1 MRHASLI
8 FGFLLVAACG
18 FTPDSEPRPI
28 EIAEVPVET
37 TAVLPSDSGE
47 LVEMWFVDGVSLVP
61 LQVAVPD
68 VSAVTVTEILVGGR
82 PVEFSSL
89 RSAIPPATDVLEVAS
104 DDEVVLVDLSQA
116 FTLIG
121 GDEEILAVGQ
131 LVLTLTSLD
140 GISGVLLHIEG
151 DPVAAPVGEGAL
163 VSRPLTADDFAG
175 PIGGA

>member
-1 MRHASLI
+1 MRHSA
-8 FGFLLVAACG
+8 LLLGLVLVTACG
-18 FTPDSEPRPI
+18 FSPDAEPRLI

-37 TAVLPSDSGE
+37 TAVPSSESGE
-47 LVEMWFVDGVSLVP
+47 LVDMWFVDGGSLVS

-68 VSAVTVTEILVGGR
+68 VSVTTVAEVLVGGR
-82 PVEFSSL
+82 PVEFSPL
-89 RSAIPPATDVLEVAS
+89 RSAIPPATEVRS
-104 DDEVVLVDLSQA
+104 VTVDEGVVIADLSQA

-140 GISGVLLHIEG
+140 GVSGVLLAIEG
-151 DPVAAPVGEGAL
+151 SPVAAPVGEGAL